1 MLNLSH
7 LNCFVAVAEE
17 LSFSRAAAR
26 LSMTQPPLTR
36 QIQMLE
42 HQVGATLFERSTRSV
57 NLTAAGRTF
66 LTEAKQIIELTKN
79 AAEKARRTQAG
90 ELGIMTISF
99 VSCAIY
105 QNLPSLIHQIETMQP
120 GVSISLREMS
130 TMHQLDALRLNQID
144 LGVVRKSPL
153 PKGINS
159 RLLLREKFVLAMPA
173 NHPLA
178 NQEDL
183 TISSLHQQPFINYDP
198 SSWRPFYDM
207 ITMTLNSHGIEPK
220 YIHSVGSTVAILSL
234 INGNMGM
241 ALVPEHST
249 TIRFDNVVFRDLPE
263 LKDLNSELLLVWHE
277 DNDNPLLPALL
288 DTLQNE
294 FE

>member
-7 LNCFVAVAEE
+7 LHCFVTVAEE

-26 LSMTQPPLTR
+26 LNMTQPPLTR

-42 HQVGATLFERSTRSV
+42 HQVGATLLVRSTRSV
-57 NLTAAGRTF
+57 CLTAAGRTF
-66 LTEAKQIIELTKN
+66 LIEAKQIIDLARKAE
-79 AAEKARRTQAG
+79 EKARRTEAG
-90 ELGIMTISF
+90 ILGHITLSF

-105 QNLPSLIHQIETMQP
+105 QNLPSLISQIQQKHPDIT
-120 GVSISLREMS
+120 VSLQEMASSLQFE
-130 TMHQLDALRLNQID
+130 ALRLGHVD

-159 RLLLREKFVLAMPA
+159 RLLLREKFVLAIPA
-173 NHPLA
+173 THQLA
-178 NQEDL
+178 VQKTL
-183 TISSLHQQPFINYDP
+183 TLSCLQQQAFINYDAA
-198 SSWRPFYDM
+198 SWRPFHDM
-207 ITMTLNSHGIEPK
+207 ITITLNSHGITPK
-220 YIHSVGSTVAILSL
+220 YVHSVGSTVAILSL
-234 INGNMGM
+234 VNGNMGM

-249 TIRFDNVVFRDLPE
+249 NIRFDNVVFRELPE
-263 LKDLNSELLLVWHE
+263 LEELVSELLLVWHQ

-288 DTLQNE
+288 NTFQQK